1 MRVPRRLCAG
11 AALQEFCGS
20 RGVISQ
26 EEAQGQGIRPRCES
40 RRGAS
45 GRRGAGRPARRAH
58 RILHSGAPPGG
69 ALARPRRVNPF
80 SRALD
85 RATGARPIS
94 GNIVRHIAISSD
106 ALDTMLEMIAGA
118 QRTVHFENYI
128 IHDDHTGSRFA
139 TAWAERARAGVR
151 VRVLY
156 DAFGCR
162 STSSAYWRE
171 LRSYGVDVR
180 PFRPIWTSGPIEA
193 FIRDHRKLLVVD
205 GEQAITGGLC
215 IGDEWAGDVSRGRA
229 CWRDTMVVV
238 CGPAVAALDSAFARM
253 WARAGRA
260 LPDDETA
267 PTPEECGP
275 SAVRVVEGL
284 PGQSRI
290 YRAVQLLA
298 AAVTERLWITDAYL
312 VAPPPLYASLVDAA
326 RSGVDVRLLLP
337 GTSDIPIVR
346 IFTRSGYRELLHAGA
361 RIFEYRGP
369 MIHAKTLVGDHEWA
383 RVGSSNLNVSSLLG
397 NYELDL
403 VAEHDGL
410 TATLAKQFM
419 HDMAQ
424 SREIVLMARRHLPL
438 PPRLVDT
445 AAAHLPAPRH
455 KRTLRER
462 QAVAVVAL
470 MQVAGGARRMVAGAA
485 ASAFLVV
492 GVLLI
497 LFPIVTSTVLAVGA
511 LAM

>member
-1 MRVPRRLCAG
+1 MTATVP
-11 AALQEFCGS
+11 S
-20 RGVISQ
+20 
-26 EEAQGQGIRPRCES
+26 
-40 RRGAS
+40 
-45 GRRGAGRPARRAH
+45 AH
-58 RILHSGAPPGG
+58 
-69 ALARPRRVNPF
+69 PF

-85 RATGARPIS
+85 RATGARPIP

-128 IHDDHTGSRFA
+128 IQDDQTGSRFA

-151 VRVLY
+151 VRILY

-162 STSSAYWRE
+162 STSSRYWRE
-171 LRSYGVDVR
+171 LRSFGVDVR

-193 FIRDHRKLLVVD
+193 FSRDHRKLLVVD
-205 GEQAITGGLC
+205 GERAMTGGLC
-215 IGDEWAGDVSRGRA
+215 IGDEWAGDPRTGQP

-238 CGPAVAALDSAFARM
+238 CGPAVAALQAAFGRM
-253 WARAGRA
+253 WARAGRP

-267 PTPEECGP
+267 PAPDECGP

-312 VAPPPLYASLVDAA
+312 VAPPPLYAAFVDAA
-326 RSGVDVRLLLP
+326 RSGVDVRMLLP

-346 IFTRSGYRELLHAGA
+346 IFTRNGYRELLHAGA

-369 MIHAKTLVGDHEWA
+369 MLHAKTLVADHEWA

-410 TATLAKQFM
+410 TAILAKQFL

-424 SREIVLMARRHLPL
+424 SREIVLMARRRLPL
-438 PPRLVDT
+438 PPKLV
-445 AAAHLPAPRH
+445 AAAAVSPSLGVVPAQPSAPQY
-455 KRTLRER
+455 KRSLRER
-462 QAVAVVAL
+462 QAVAAVAL
-470 MQVAGGARRMVAGAA
+470 MQAAGGARRMLAGAA
-485 ASAFLVV
+485 AAAFLVIAV
-492 GVLLI
+492 MLI

-511 LAM
+511 LATSFWLAGFALARRRRRRESDVR